1 VLEPEDRARFEADVM
16 PHRDAAYNL
25 ARWILRGRAQA
36 EDVTQEAFL
45 RAYRSFSGFQTGNAR
60 AWLLQIVR
68 NCCFTWLQQ
77 NHVAEEMTEFDE
89 QTMPPKPE
97 NPESLAM
104 ATYDRERLQRALE
117 DLPAHFREIIVLR
130 ELEGCSY
137 KEIAAITTRPIGTVM
152 SALARARQQL
162 RTLLTE
168 PVPKG
173 AIRDL

>member
-1 VLEPEDRARFEADVM
+1 M

-45 RAYRSFSGFQTGNAR
+45 RAYRSFGGFQSGNAR

-89 QTMPPKPE
+89 LKMPPRAE

-104 ATYDRERLQRALE
+104 ASYDRERVQRALE
-117 DLPAHFREIIVLR
+117 DSARAFPRNHRAARTGRLLVQRDRRDYHAAYRHRHVR
-130 ELEGCSY
+130 AGSRA
-137 KEIAAITTRPIGTVM
+137 AAIANVFE
-152 SALARARQQL
+152 RAC
-162 RTLLTE
+162 TE
-168 PVPKG
+168 GGQP
-173 AIRDL
+173 

>member
-1 VLEPEDRARFEADVM
+1 M

-45 RAYRSFSGFQTGNAR
+45 RAYRSFGGFQTGNTR

-89 QTMPPKPE
+89 LTMPPKAE

-137 KEIAAITTRPIGTVM
+137 KEIASITAIPIGTVM
-152 SALARARQQL
+152 SALARARQRLQ
-162 RTLLTE
+162 RALTPAAPQE
-168 PVPKG
+168 
-173 AIRDL
+173 AAREL

>member
-1 VLEPEDRARFEADVM
+1 M

-45 RAYRSFSGFQTGNAR
+45 RAYRSFGTFQTGNAR

-97 NPESLAM
+97 NPE
-104 ATYDRERLQRALE
+104 
-117 DLPAHFREIIVLR
+117 
-130 ELEGCSY
+130 
-137 KEIAAITTRPIGTVM
+137 
-152 SALARARQQL
+152 
-162 RTLLTE
+162 
-168 PVPKG
+168 
-173 AIRDL
+173 

>member
-1 VLEPEDRARFEADVM
+1 MLGPEDYARFEADVM

-45 RAYRSFSGFQTGNAR
+45 RAYRSFSGYKPGNAR

-89 QTMPPKPE
+89 FTMPLKSE

-104 ATYDRERLQRALE
+104 AAYDRERLQRALE
-117 DLPAHFREIIVLR
+117 DLPAHFREIVVLR

-137 KEIAAITTRPIGTVM
+137 KEIAAITTRPIGSVM
-152 SALARARQQL
+152 SGLARARQQL
-162 RTLLTE
+162 RALLSE

-173 AIRDL
+173 VSRDL

>member
-36 EDVTQEAFL
+36 EDVTQEAF
-45 RAYRSFSGFQTGNAR
+45 
-60 AWLLQIVR
+60 R

-89 QTMPPKPE
+89 QSMPPKPE

-162 RTLLTE
+162 RSILTE

-173 AIRDL
+173 ASRDL